1 MHTRLLPVI
10 AIAAL
15 LAGCSGLPN
24 EGPLAISITAEEIEN
39 LPAQEYVVV
48 NIDAKVANLAG
59 QHRSDDF
66 SRHFNVGTGVKGE
79 IVGIGDG
86 LKINIWEA
94 GENGLFSTTHGK
106 QTSVETTVDE
116 NGLIFVPFAGRIR
129 ASGRSVEAVR
139 QEVEGRL
146 VDKAIQPQVQII
158 LANNSSNSAVIVGDI
173 VKSGRY
179 PIPVN
184 GMRILDLIASSGGS
198 KNPTYET
205 VVTLKRRSRSAT
217 TVLENLI
224 DFPENNVFLAAND
237 NILLA
242 HAPRSFTIFGAVS
255 STKDYKFESRT
266 ITIAEALAKAGG
278 LDDKRADAG
287 GVFLFRFEDL
297 QIARQLSDKVEE
309 QGVPGYK
316 VPVVYRLNFRDPK
329 AFFFARYFEM
339 RDKDVMYVANHPT
352 AEFGKFLKILQPAI
366 SAGRSVDLILKK

>member
-1 MHTRLLPVI
+1 MQTRFLPAI

-24 EGPLAISITAEEIEN
+24 EGPTAIAITAEDIEN
-39 LPAQEYVVV
+39 LPAQEYVVAD
-48 NIDAKVANLAG
+48 IDANVANIAG
-59 QHRSDDF
+59 QHRTDDF
-66 SRHFNVGTGVKGE
+66 SRYFSVGSGVRGQ
-79 IVGIGDG
+79 IIGVGDG

-94 GENGLFSTTHGK
+94 GENGLFSTAHGK
-106 QTSVETTVDE
+106 QTTVESVVDE
-116 NGLIFVPFAGRIR
+116 NGMIFIPFAGRVS
-129 ASGRSVEAVR
+129 AHGRSIESLR
-139 QEVEGRL
+139 REIEGRL
-146 VDKAIQPQVQII
+146 VDKAIQPQVQVVF
-158 LANNSSNSAVIVGDI
+158 AQNSSNSAVIVGDI
-173 VKSGRY
+173 AKSGKY

-184 GMRILDLIASSGGS
+184 GIRVLDLIATAGGS

-205 VVTLKRRSRSAT
+205 VVTLKRRNRSAT

-224 DFPENNVFLAAND
+224 DFPDNNIYLAAND

-242 HAPRSFTIFGAVS
+242 HAPRSFTIFGAVK
-255 STKDYKFESRT
+255 STKDYKFDSRA

-278 LDDKRADAG
+278 LDDARADAG

-297 QIARQLSDKVEE
+297 EIARQLSDKVEE
-309 QGVPGYK
+309 KGVAGYK

-352 AEFGKFLKILQPAI
+352 AEFGKFLKIIQPAI
-366 SAGRSVDLILKK
+366 TGARSIDTIAQP